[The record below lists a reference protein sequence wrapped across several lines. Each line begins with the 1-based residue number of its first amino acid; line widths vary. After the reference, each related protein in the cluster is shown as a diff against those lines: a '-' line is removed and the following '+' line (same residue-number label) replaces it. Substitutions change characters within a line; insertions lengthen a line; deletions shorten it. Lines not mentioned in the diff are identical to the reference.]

1 MQYHEVLAAL
11 KRDNLEQAE
20 MFAIL
25 KAVSHFVNDKGN
37 IARGRDLII
46 RLLARRKLLD
56 GFETRILTSFVRA
69 VGLYPYMSEVLEFAE
84 VDDRMAYELHRP
96 DNIPEVFHSLQ
107 ARIYYQLR
115 SGVNV
120 VLSASTSV
128 GKSLVIDAIIALR
141 KHRKIVIVVPTLA
154 LIDET
159 RKRISQKFRDFC
171 NVITHPTQTAQSGMV
186 NVYVL
191 TQERVKQRID
201 LSNVDFF
208 VIDEFYKLDFRREDD
223 NQRAVDLNLAFHRLA
238 TTGAQFYMLGPNIQ
252 AIKGLDKYEIHFIPS
267 EYSTVAVDVFSYNL
281 PTQGDDRP
289 NKLVE
294 ICQGLT
300 TPTLVYCQGPT
311 SAMRISR
318 LLIRECMRDL
328 VPACAGAADW
338 IADAYHPDWIV
349 AEALRHGIGIHHGG
363 VPRALQQNMVRMF
376 NDGLLPIMVCT
387 STLIEGVNTVAENV
401 IVYDRR
407 RNNKVLDFFTYRNI
421 QGRAG
426 RMGRYFIGNVF
437 LLEKPPE
444 DAEVSV
450 EYPVGL
456 QDADTPLTLVMQ
468 LDDEALTDES
478 RTRLEDAL
486 ERNFLSAAT
495 VLKNGSVEPA
505 VQDLLAKEMFQI
517 MQQDPT
523 VFSWRS
529 NPSQTQLIA
538 ACRLML
544 RHLWSLRTKGLGV
557 NSPEHLA
564 WYVRAL
570 ASPDGIKGYL
580 TQITQDLESKEAT
593 SLKVDEAMKIL
604 RNILIFKFPQD
615 LMVLSSIQAEL
626 AQRLEIAVGDFGFF
640 AETVENLY
648 LPALL
653 VALEEYGLPIP
664 IGRKIQGYLSPFHD
678 LTDVLNQLRAFNA
691 EHAAD
696 LSTFERSLIEAIQG
710 GV

>member
-1 MQYHEVLAAL
+1 MQYNEVISAL
-11 KRDNLEQAE
+11 KRDDIASKE

-25 KAVSHFVNDKGN
+25 KSISQLVNDKGN
-37 IARGRDLII
+37 IAKGRDLII
-46 RLLARRKLLD
+46 RLLARRDLLD
-56 GFETRILTSFVRA
+56 AFETRILTSLVRA
-69 VGLYPYMSEVLEFAE
+69 VGLYPYMSEVIEFAE
-84 VDDRMAYELHRP
+84 IDDRMAYELHRP

-128 GKSLVIDAIIALR
+128 GKSLVIDAIIALQ
-141 KHRKIVIVVPTLA
+141 KHRKIVIIVPTLA

-159 RKRISQKFRDFC
+159 RKRISRKFRHFC
-171 NVITHPTQTAQSGMV
+171 NVITHPTQTAQSGML

-208 VIDEFYKLDFRREDD
+208 VIDEFYKLDFKREDD
-223 NQRAVDLNLAFHRLA
+223 YQRAVDLNLAFHKLA
-238 TTGAQFYMLGPNIQ
+238 STGAQFYMLGPNIQ

-294 ICQGLT
+294 ICQSLR

-311 SAMRISR
+311 SAMNVSR
-318 LLIRECMRDL
+318 LLMRKCMKEV
-328 VPACAGAADW
+328 VPACEGAANW
-338 IADAYHPDWIV
+338 IAEAYHPDWIV

-376 NDGLLPIMVCT
+376 NDGLLPFMVCT

-401 IVYDRR
+401 IIYDRR

-426 RMGRYFIGNVF
+426 RMGKYFVGNVY

-444 DAEVSV
+444 DTEVSV

-468 LDDEALTDES
+468 LDDDALTDES
-478 RTRLEDAL
+478 RARLADAL

-505 VQDLLAKEMFQI
+505 VQDNLAKEMFAI

-529 NPSQTQLIA
+529 NPSQAQLIA
-538 ACRLML
+538 ACRLIV
-544 RHLWSLRTKGLGV
+544 RHLWSVRTKGLGV
-557 NSPEHLA
+557 VSPEHLA
-564 WYVRAL
+564 WHVRAL
-570 ASPDGIKGYL
+570 GSPDGLKGYL
-580 TQITQDLESKEAT
+580 AQVTEGIEDKDEVSR
-593 SLKVDEAMKIL
+593 KVDEAMKIV

-626 AQRLEIAVGDFGFF
+626 SQRLEIATGDFGYF
-640 AETVENLY
+640 AETVENMY
-648 LPALL
+648 LPPLL
-653 VALEEYGLPIP
+653 VALEEYGLPLP
-664 IGRKIQGYLSPFHD
+664 IGRKIQGYLSPFYD
-678 LTDVLNQLRAFNA
+678 LNDVLDQLRAFDTDSA
-691 EHAAD
+691 GD
-696 LSTFERSLIEAIQG
+696 LSPFERSLVAAIQG